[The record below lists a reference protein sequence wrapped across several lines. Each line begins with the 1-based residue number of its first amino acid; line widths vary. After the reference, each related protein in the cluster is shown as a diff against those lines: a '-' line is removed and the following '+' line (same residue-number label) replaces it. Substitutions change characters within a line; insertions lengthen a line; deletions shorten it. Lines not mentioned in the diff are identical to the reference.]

1 MEGTQKQVDAMK
13 ALGGNV
19 VLKRA
24 ERRIS
29 QSDLAS
35 RARVARQTTSK
46 IESGRGNV
54 TVEVLEK
61 IAAVLRCGVDEL
73 FRSETATVGVAE
85 LRRRA
90 KARGEFVSAR
100 ALLSAIDDA
109 NEVRYSQA
117 GRPRTVRRNPSAK

>member
-1 MEGTQKQVDAMK
+1 MDAMK

-24 ERRIS
+24 ENQIS

-35 RARVARQTTSK
+35 KARVARQTISK
-46 IESGRGNV
+46 IESGSGNV
-54 TVEVLEK
+54 TVEILEK

-73 FRSETATVGVAE
+73 FRLESATVDGTE

-90 KARGEFVSAR
+90 KARNEFVSAR

-117 GRPRTVRRNPSAK
+117 GRPRTMASRVSSKRR

>member
-1 MEGTQKQVDAMK
+1 MNAME

-24 ERRIS
+24 ENRMS
-29 QSDLAS
+29 QTDLAS
-35 RARVARQTTSK
+35 RARVARQTISK

-73 FRSETATVGVAE
+73 FRSEAATVDDAE

-90 KARGEFVSAR
+90 KARTEFVSAR
-100 ALLSAIDDA
+100 ALLNAIGDA
-109 NEVRYSQA
+109 NEVRYSRA
-117 GRPRTVRRNPSAK
+117 GRPKAVAGGTPSKRR